1 MQFILST
8 KLIIWRDI
16 TAEATGATT
25 VASKFSDALT
35 LLEGC
40 PKNFPTVTSLISTS
54 RPYSNTV
61 RP

>member
-35 LLEGC
+35 LLEPGGSLQIPNIAEVA
-40 PKNFPTVTSLISTS
+40 PKIFPQLHL
-54 RPYSNTV
+54 
-61 RP
+61 